1 MGKNKNAHR
10 ALAFSLKEKEHLEDL
25 CVDGRIILKWS
36 GMD

>member
-10 ALAFSLKEKEHLEDL
+10 ALAFSLKGKGHLEYL
-25 CVDGRIILKWS
+25 CIDGRIILKRS